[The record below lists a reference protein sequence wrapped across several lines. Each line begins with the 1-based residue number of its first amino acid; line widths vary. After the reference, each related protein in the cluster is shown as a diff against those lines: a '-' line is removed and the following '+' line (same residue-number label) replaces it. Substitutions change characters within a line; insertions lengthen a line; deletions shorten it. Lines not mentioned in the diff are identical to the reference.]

1 MLAICIAVNII
12 LGTLVQVLNI
22 PLLFLD
28 TVGTILGSIVLGPFF
43 GALIGGCSNII
54 LGIIS
59 NPTSISYAF
68 ANIALGFIVG
78 FVSKKRRFDYKQ
90 ACVVGLILSVICPLI
105 STPVSLYL
113 YENVYSNGSDLLLR
127 IISQSSKIIFSGA
140 FIPRLVSNMFDKILS
155 CLFVALILTKISQKY
170 SYIFNKNISESDIT
184 SELLKNTKKN
194 NTHQL

>member
-12 LGTLVQVLNI
+12 LSTLVQVLNI

-170 SYIFNKNISESDIT
+170 SYIFNKNISESNIT
-184 SELLKNTKKN
+184 SELLKNT
-194 NTHQL
+194 

>member
-12 LGTLVQVLNI
+12 LSTLIQTLNI

-59 NPTSISYAF
+59 NPTNISYAF

-90 ACVVGLILSVICPLI
+90 ACVVGLILAIICPLI

-155 CLFVALILTKISQKY
+155 CLFVALILKKLSQKY
-170 SYIFNKNISESDIT
+170 SYIFNENISESDIT
-184 SELLKNTKKN
+184 LELLEN
-194 NTHQL
+194 N

>member
-1 MLAICIAVNII
+1 M
-12 LGTLVQVLNI
+12 G
-22 PLLFLD
+22 LFLR
-28 TVGTILGSIVLGPFF
+28 
-43 GALIGGCSNII
+43 
-54 LGIIS
+54 
-59 NPTSISYAF
+59 
-68 ANIALGFIVG
+68 
-78 FVSKKRRFDYKQ
+78 KEEFDYKQ

-113 YENVYSNGSDLLLR
+113 YENAYSNGSDLLLR

-184 SELLKNTKKN
+184 SELLKNT
-194 NTHQL
+194 

>member
-1 MLAICIAVNII
+1 MLVICIAVNII
-12 LGTLVQVLNI
+12 LGTLVQTLNI

-28 TVGTILGSIVLGPFF
+28 TVGTIFGSITLGPFF

-90 ACVVGLILSVICPLI
+90 ACVVGLILAVICPLI
-105 STPVSLYL
+105 STPISLYL
-113 YENVYSNGSDLLLR
+113 YGYESVYNSGSDLLLKV
-127 IISQSSKIIFSGA
+127 ISQSGKIIFSGA
-140 FIPRLVSNMFDKILS
+140 FIPRLVSNIFDKVLS
-155 CLFVALILTKISQKY
+155 CLFVALILTKLSQKY
-170 SYIFNKNISESDIT
+170 SYIFNKNISKSDIT
-184 SELLKNTKKN
+184 S
-194 NTHQL
+194 

>member
-12 LGTLVQVLNI
+12 LSTLVQTLNI

-59 NPTSISYAF
+59 NPTNISYAF

-90 ACVVGLILSVICPLI
+90 ACVVGLILAIICPLI

-113 YENVYSNGSDLLLR
+113 Y
-127 IISQSSKIIFSGA
+127 
-140 FIPRLVSNMFDKILS
+140 
-155 CLFVALILTKISQKY
+155 VALILKKLSQKY
-170 SYIFNKNISESDIT
+170 SYIFNENISESDIT
-184 SELLKNTKKN
+184 LELLEN
-194 NTHQL
+194 N

>member
-1 MLAICIAVNII
+1 MKIKSIMLAICIAVNII

-184 SELLKNTKKN
+184 SELLKNT
-194 NTHQL
+194 

>member
-12 LGTLVQVLNI
+12 LSTLVQTLNI

-28 TVGTILGSIVLGPFF
+28 TVGTIFGSIILGPFL

-59 NPTSISYAF
+59 NPTSVSYAL
-68 ANIALGFIVG
+68 ANITLGFLIG
-78 FVSKKRRFDYKQ
+78 FVSKKRRFAYKE

-105 STPVSLYL
+105 STPISLYL
-113 YENVYSNGSDLLLR
+113 YGNINGNGSDLLIK

-170 SYIFNKNISESDIT
+170 SYIFNENISESDIT
-184 SELLKNTKKN
+184 LELLEN
-194 NTHQL
+194 N